1 MLGKICGIGLVAVTQ
16 IVIWAVLIVAMSA
29 FVMPALLPAD
39 VAADITSINSGMGA
53 PTQSA
58 LDSDFLAALAVIADP
73 TYVLTLFGILLLFLI
88 GGFLL
93 YSAVFAAIGSAVDNI
108 QDASQLRDCS
118 HAPHHSRHC
127 VWHDGRRRSH
137 LVDSCVDLY
146 HTLHVAHGDDGAYPL
161 RHPVVADH
169 PVAGPP
175 LCRAFWQA
183 CGWQPRYI
191 VWASS
196 CMARSP
202 R

>member
-1 MLGKICGIGLVAVTQ
+1 MLEIVVSSVKPTGLMLGKICGIGLVAVTQ

-108 QDASQLRDCS
+108 QDASQL
-118 HAPHHSRHC
+118 
-127 VWHDGRRRSH
+127 G
-137 LVDSCVDLY
+137 L
-146 HTLHVAHGDDGAYPL
+146 
-161 RHPVVADH
+161 
-169 PVAGPP
+169 
-175 LCRAFWQA
+175 
-183 CGWQPRYI
+183 
-191 VWASS
+191 
-196 CMARSP
+196 
-202 R
+202 